1 MSDGVPWKFLNGV
14 ISNTVVPQDKH
25 FIQKIELSG
34 TLPSHPHVPTSMST
48 QSALPTMT
56 MNECELF
63 ISFLKSS
70 SPHGHKSLFSFT
82 FSPINKHHPSYFLLS
97 SLRWM
102 NKALC
107 TASSS
112 VKKEVISPILKQNG
126 IKMPSW
132 LNILCQL
139 SPLFFWSLYSKAPQ
153 IVSILSSPNL
163 SSYSLKF
170 ILTCFHTHLTNETDL
185 VKA

>member
-1 MSDGVPWKFLNGV
+1 MPWRVLNGV

-70 SPHGHKSLFSFT
+70 SPYGHKSLFSFT
-82 FSPINKHHPSYFLLS
+82 YSPINKHHPSYFLLS
-97 SLRWM
+97 PLRWM

-112 VKKEVISPILKQNG
+112 VEKERYFSHSKTKWNKNAQLIQHLVPVIT
-126 IKMPSW
+126 
-132 LNILCQL
+132 
-139 SPLFFWSLYSKAPQ
+139 PLLLFPLQ
-153 IVSILSSPNL
+153 QSSTN
-163 SSYSLKF
+163 
-170 ILTCFHTHLTNETDL
+170 CFYT
-185 VKA
+185 